1 VIDGAEGEL
10 NSVHQDKRCPGLLHH
25 HPALRA
31 NFAQSQMVK
40 EGLIILQ
47 VIIPIYVLKSLNLL
61 FELNFRAGHFAWGR
75 QFSATFWTTSPS
87 PEV

>member
-1 VIDGAEGEL
+1 LFPFLFARRDTALSLLEKSGFVIDGPEGEL

-47 VIIPIYVLKSLNLL
+47 AKDFQYLCPQLN
-61 FELNFRAGHFAWGR
+61 NN
-75 QFSATFWTTSPS
+75 
-87 PEV
+87 

>member
-1 VIDGAEGEL
+1 MCNFYFATKTANRRDTALSLLEKSGFVIDGAEGEL

-47 VIIPIYVLKSLNLL
+47 VRFPINISII
-61 FELNFRAGHFAWGR
+61 
-75 QFSATFWTTSPS
+75 
-87 PEV
+87 